1 MCGRGKIM
9 IELDI
14 IDGKLI
20 KAFATDGKAC
30 FSLEIPEGVT
40 EVADGAFAGAK
51 KELFSVTKIVLPA
64 SLRRIGAKAFK
75 DVTRLRSLKLPSNL
89 EYIGDEAFAKL
100 EHIKTLTIPNKVTH
114 IGKRAFCGC
123 IKLNKIKI
131 GKGVAEIGEGAF
143 ADCSWVRSV
152 EGKFVEGNTIVYNG
166 TLIAYFGEGESF
178 SIPAN
183 VERIGDKAFSSSA
196 RDDNWYRNYPP
207 LGPTEVIL
215 HDNVRSIGDLAFYGT
230 RIKKL
235 HIPQSVE
242 KVGANPIA
250 GRGSVDLE
258 GKFVHEG
265 RAIICGDHLCAHLPV
280 AQSYS
285 IPDSVSELDDYAFCV
300 CRAEEGIVLPPSI
313 KRVGDKC
320 FYNCGSMKSII
331 LNEGLERIGNEAFGC
346 CDALMAITFPAS
358 LKSIG
363 EEIFTFPEKLTCI
376 TFLGEEPPL
385 FEGDL
390 IVRLD
395 LFKGCVKVP
404 AASVEEYKKALPYMA
419 EPLPQYPKGRILPL

>member
-1 MCGRGKIM
+1 M

-30 FSLEIPEGVT
+30 FSLEIPDGVT
-40 EVADGAFAGAK
+40 EVADGAFAGVK

-183 VERIGDKAFSSSA
+183 VERIGDKAFHHRHATTTGIATTHPSVPPKSYCMIMCAVSA
-196 RDDNWYRNYPP
+196 IWLSMAQESRN
-207 LGPTEVIL
+207 
-215 HDNVRSIGDLAFYGT
+215 S
-230 RIKKL
+230 
-235 HIPQSVE
+235 
-242 KVGANPIA
+242 
-250 GRGSVDLE
+250 
-258 GKFVHEG
+258 
-265 RAIICGDHLCAHLPV
+265 
-280 AQSYS
+280 
-285 IPDSVSELDDYAFCV
+285 
-300 CRAEEGIVLPPSI
+300 
-313 KRVGDKC
+313 
-320 FYNCGSMKSII
+320 
-331 LNEGLERIGNEAFGC
+331 
-346 CDALMAITFPAS
+346 TFRNRWR
-358 LKSIG
+358 K
-363 EEIFTFPEKLTCI
+363 
-376 TFLGEEPPL
+376 
-385 FEGDL
+385 
-390 IVRLD
+390 
-395 LFKGCVKVP
+395 
-404 AASVEEYKKALPYMA
+404 
-419 EPLPQYPKGRILPL
+419 